1 MSAGVGVAAKARF
14 YALGGDEEPAPLERL
29 RFFCS
34 LAMNGQDWM
43 DVEPFFD
50 DVQTLLT
57 PNARSEPTA
66 PLLAQVGSTDGLCHT
81 GEE

>member
-1 MSAGVGVAAKARF
+1 MSAGLGVAAKARF

-43 DVEPFFD
+43 DVEPFFN

-57 PNARSEPTA
+57 PNAALTGGEAVRVEGTVMQKGSE
-66 PLLAQVGSTDGLCHT
+66 
-81 GEE
+81 